1 MRRETELGGWGPVME
16 ALLLD
21 LDREGD
27 SALGLGGGGGGGKGS
42 VESRL
47 DIAYDGK
54 GGLFSAEVG

>member
-1 MRRETELGGWGPVME
+1 ME